1 MSEMQSDTADVA
13 MDTEINDDTT
23 GSSDVVADENLDSA
37 ADQQQQQQL
46 FTSEMPDV
54 GSSSVDE
61 LRTEITAGE
70 SDAVDDAASSSREL
84 DDGTTRHLPTA
95 DIDTDSENH
104 VNISST
110 DEAGDG
116 DNVSTN
122 IPTPTAASAPSSASA
137 SVSSAVHDIGFTS

>member
-13 MDTEINDDTT
+13 MDTESNDDMTQ
-23 GSSDVVADENLDSA
+23 SSDVMADENLDSA
-37 ADQQQQQQL
+37 ADQQQQQL

-61 LRTEITAGE
+61 VRTESDAGE

-84 DDGTTRHLPTA
+84 DDGTTHHLPTA

-104 VNISST
+104 VNIAST

-122 IPTPTAASAPSSASA
+122 IPTPTAASVPSSASA
-137 SVSSAVHDIGFTS
+137 SVSSAVHGIRFTS